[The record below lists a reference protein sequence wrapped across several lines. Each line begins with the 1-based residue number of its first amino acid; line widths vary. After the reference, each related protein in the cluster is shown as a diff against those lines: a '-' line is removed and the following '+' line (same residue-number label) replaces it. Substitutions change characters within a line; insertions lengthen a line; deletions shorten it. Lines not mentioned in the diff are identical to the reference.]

1 MGAKGRSLAIDHSH
15 HEIIMFVGFFLI
27 GKGEGEGKHTG
38 LRQRLIINGFKRVEK
53 ARKVMYDLMRKKR
66 RMCL

>member
-27 GKGEGEGKHTG
+27 GKGEGEGKDTG
-38 LRQRLIINGFKRVEK
+38 
-53 ARKVMYDLMRKKR
+53 
-66 RMCL
+66 